1 MVQTQ
6 TQKRNKYFLEY
17 KSEDLPTTIPKNM
30 VAMEEIGP
38 EIAPKKESDNF

>member
-1 MVQTQ
+1 MVHTQ

-17 KSEDLPTTIPKNM
+17 KSEDLPITIPKII
-30 VAMEEIGP
+30 VAIDEIGP